1 LRDDVIT
8 DVKIAGPSDHRERE
22 GRYQDSQSLMRS
34 VGLSSESPSEAFCD
48 QAGIRGHRRTYI
60 ASGAWFART
69 GIAKGRSR
77 GSYYIIVSPY
87 DLALRCPEFND
98 SRDEIDK
105 VGHHGDPA
113 ATLLDPEQNVAFN
126 VWLIYIL
133 ANTLDTTAPP
143 LLDRCEVIQL
153 SDYCICTIRCYT
165 LHSAFSPGTTCAK
178 WAV

>member
-1 LRDDVIT
+1 ML
-8 DVKIAGPSDHRERE
+8 G
-22 GRYQDSQSLMRS
+22 RS
-34 VGLSSESPSEAFCD
+34 VGLSSESPLAAFV
-48 QAGIRGHRRTYI
+48 IRLRSVAIAGHRLPVGPGLLAQ
-60 ASGAWFART
+60 ASRKA
-69 GIAKGRSR
+69 GREDP
-77 GSYYIIVSPY
+77 IILLCEFY
-87 DLALRCPEFND
+87 DLALRCSEFND

-105 VGHHGDPA
+105 VGHHGNPA

-133 ANTLDTTAPP
+133 ANMLDTIAPP

-153 SDYCICTIRCYT
+153 SDYCIYTIRCHT